1 MRFLAR
7 FSALGL
13 AVLLLGATCN
23 TQQALL
29 GSGTALKGVGQQWLA
44 VNEAFVK
51 ACVPSAPKLPKAS
64 CDQARD
70 FGVKFKKSY
79 PLAIDLFDTA
89 VNANDTAMAGDA
101 KNVIRGLSRDLVK
114 FGLQVGIQLSEV
126 K

>member
-1 MRFLAR
+1 MRRLLTLCA
-7 FSALGL
+7 

-44 VNEAFVK
+44 VNDAFVK
-51 ACVPSAPKLPKAS
+51 ACVPSAPKLPKTS

-70 FGVKFKKSY
+70 FGAKFKKSY
-79 PLAIDLFDTA
+79 PLALDLYETA
-89 VNANDTAMAGDA
+89 VNAQDTAMAGDA

-114 FGLQVGIQLSEV
+114 FGLEVGIQLSEV
-126 K
+126 R